1 MEEQSFEKPSS
12 FRLNLNTIQGRT
24 TQAFLITVAVALIL
38 IFITDY
44 WWRSLN
50 YKKDI
55 VLNQIKPITTEAIK
69 LQNLIKITQTNLSQ
83 YLYLEDDSLEH
94 INKELWLID
103 IPNQKDTLRNKVN
116 GLNDPD
122 ISNQFVIINKNL
134 SELKRQQR
142 ELERTISTSQSQK
155 LIKYRVKHDILITY
169 EEIDKSFKDLI
180 QDVKYKEKRVISQI
194 SSQHSIFYQ
203 VLIIAVILGF
213 LISYFIGVRLFLGIF
228 SWFRETKGALK
239 SLSTGNIPSPLQIH
253 ENEFKN
259 INKHTNQ
266 LINLLSDL
274 KTYSLKVGEGK
285 FHQEDDIFASESEL
299 GQSLHHMNL
308 SLQKVY
314 DEESKRNWTSEGLTN
329 FSELLRAESSNIEV
343 LCKKLVSKLVNYLDI
358 IQGGIF
364 ILVRDEYGETS
375 FELKGAYAYGREK
388 FIEKKVEPH
397 EGLIGRVYKEKE
409 VVLLTDL
416 PEDYTYI
423 TSGLGSTNPKSLILL
438 PLLTDEKEVLGVI
451 ELASLDYF
459 EDYQINFLEKL
470 CNSITATITIAQ
482 TTQENQKILEEASR
496 FSDLKPSTDVTS
508 KKGFE
513 DLNLNREDL
522 LRILKDL
529 KIRNKKLSS
538 ILEGLQEGIIITNPR
553 GRIEIFSRGAEKI
566 FEFTKTEIIGRTM
579 SALIPNEFGIEL
591 DAIIQSYAD
600 STIDSLQNG
609 TRKNIIAQ
617 KKNGT
622 QFPIYLSL
630 SEIQIEGQKYFA
642 AVVREI

>member
-1 MEEQSFEKPSS
+1 MEEQSYEKLSS

-24 TQAFLITVAVALIL
+24 TQAFLITVVIALVL

-44 WWRSLN
+44 WWRNLN

-55 VLNQIKPITTEAIK
+55 VIHQIKPITTEAIK

-83 YLYLEDDSLEH
+83 YLYLGDDSLEN

-116 GLNDPD
+116 GLNAPD
-122 ISNQFVIINKNL
+122 ISNQFTIINKNL

-169 EEIDKSFKDLI
+169 EEIDKAFKDLI
-180 QDVKYKEKRVISQI
+180 QDVKYKEKRVLSQI

-203 VLIIAVILGF
+203 ILVIAVVLGF
-213 LISYFIGVRLFLGIF
+213 LISYFIGIRLFMGIF
-228 SWFRETKGALK
+228 RWFRETKGALK
-239 SLSTGNIPSPLQIH
+239 ALSTGNIPPLLQIH
-253 ENEFKN
+253 DNEFKN

-266 LINLLSDL
+266 LINLLTDL
-274 KTYSLKVGEGK
+274 KTYSSKVGEGK

-308 SLQKVY
+308 SLRKVY
-314 DEESKRNWTSEGLTN
+314 EEERKRNWTSEGLAD

-343 LCKKLVSKLVNYLDI
+343 LCKKLVSKLVTYLDI

-388 FIEKKVEPH
+388 FIEKKVEPN

-409 VVLLTDL
+409 IVLLTDL
-416 PEDYTYI
+416 PENYTYI

-459 EDYQINFLEKL
+459 GDYQISFLEKL

-496 FSDLKPSTDVTS
+496 FSDLKPSTDVAS

-513 DLNLNREDL
+513 DLNLQREDL

-529 KIRNKKLSS
+529 KVRNKKLSS

-566 FEFTKTEIIGRTM
+566 FEFKKTEMIGRTM

-600 STIDSLQNG
+600 STVESIQNG
-609 TRKNIIAQ
+609 ARKNIIAQ